1 MARFVAGAAA
11 RLPRSADACVWGLLA
26 LVPCGASETPAPTV
40 AINRPAVGFVF
51 PLSVQAGQATDVT
64 LGGSYLDRARRI
76 TCECTDLKA
85 TIRSGGPLNVQA
97 RVEASDAAMPG
108 PRFLVVET
116 PKGPSNRILFRVTGW
131 PSIVENEPN
140 ESREQAQTVPTPAI
154 IEGKI
159 ATVQDSDMFR
169 FHADAGER
177 LAFNVLSA
185 RSGARGHVA
194 TILMTAEGR
203 VVDRNLSYFG
213 TDPYLDH
220 TFDEAGDYVLTIIP
234 RRFSDFFTVVSDST
248 GINWQY
254 ELAIGRSPI
263 LRSLFPMGGQR
274 GTRVDVELRADF
286 LDAGAV
292 PRFSSDKLQA
302 SLRPLADP
310 CECLYKLAVD
320 IAADAPLGT
329 HYLDF
334 EDASGTLMPLAFAVS
349 DIPEVVEREPND
361 GLRQGQP
368 VSLPVVVNG
377 RIGRLGDR
385 DGVVFTV
392 DQYDEIAFEVDATGL
407 GSHMTD
413 PNVALVR
420 PDGELIARGDDR
432 CTACGPYFGTV
443 RKKDELDPK
452 FWHYFRTGNPND
464 ADAAGDYVLQLR
476 DNAKRGGPDHTYR
489 LTVRDKLSD
498 FRVGVLQDSVV
509 GPLDGTARIPVI
521 LRPEEGFKG
530 AVDVRVD
537 GLPTTLRA
545 DPIRLRTDEPSGTLE
560 IRHELATLKPDKT
573 TGWVQARVRI
583 VGTAKIGGRKV
594 VRAAELP
601 SFYAEAGAGYVEEP
615 RDEVIVSFVEPP
627 QFSLRVEPPF
637 GGFRIDLSKGGR
649 VDVPVVVARA
659 EGFEQALDFRPV
671 ELPAGLRLE
680 AGPEE
685 EGVVRI
691 ALIADPEKLS
701 AGPKGLVL
709 RASAM
714 HEGVEVTEV
723 TRAFSVQVK

>member
-11 RLPRSADACVWGLLA
+11 RLPRKANACVWGLLA
-26 LVPCGASETPAPTV
+26 LVPCGASENPARTV

-51 PLSVQAGQATDVT
+51 PLSVQAGQAADVT
-64 LGGSYLDRARRI
+64 LGGNYLDRARRI

-97 RVEASDAAMPG
+97 RVEASDSAIPG

-131 PSIVENEPN
+131 PSIVEEEPN
-140 ESREQAQTVPTPAI
+140 ESREQAQPVPTPAI

-169 FHADAGER
+169 FHANAGER

-194 TILMTAEGR
+194 TVLMTAAGR
-203 VVDRNLSYFG
+203 VLDRNLSYFG
-213 TDPYLDH
+213 TDPYLAH
-220 TFDEAGDYVLTIIP
+220 TFDQAGDYILTIIP

-254 ELAIGRSPI
+254 QLAIGRSPV

-274 GTRVDVELRADF
+274 GTHVDVELRADF
-286 LDAGAV
+286 LEGTAE

-302 SLRPLADP
+302 SLEHVPDP
-310 CECLYKLAVD
+310 CACRYKLAVD

-334 EDASGTLMPLAFAVS
+334 AESSGTVAPLAFAVS
-349 DIPEVVEREPND
+349 DTPELVEREPND

-368 VSLPVVVNG
+368 VTLPVVMNG
-377 RIGRLGDR
+377 RIDRPGDR
-385 DGVVFTV
+385 DGLLFTV
-392 DQYDEIAFEVDATGL
+392 DQYDEIAFAVDATSL

-413 PNVALVR
+413 PNLVLVR
-420 PDGELIARGDDR
+420 PDGELIDRGDDR
-432 CTACGPYFGTV
+432 CKACGPYFGTV
-443 RKKDELDPK
+443 RKKDDLDPK
-452 FWHYFRTGNPND
+452 FWHYFQTGNPND

-498 FRVGVLQDSVV
+498 FRLGVLQDSVV
-509 GPLDGTARIPVI
+509 GPLGGTARIPVT
-521 LRPEEGFKG
+521 LVPEEGFKG
-530 AVDVRVD
+530 AVDVRVE
-537 GLPTTLRA
+537 GLPSSLKAAPLR
-545 DPIRLRTDEPSGTLE
+545 LWTDEPSGSIE
-560 IRHELATLKPDKT
+560 IRHDPAAIDPDPT
-573 TGWVQARVRI
+573 TGWVQARVRV
-583 VGTAKIGGRKV
+583 VGSARIGEREV
-594 VRAAELP
+594 VRAAGLP
-601 SFYAEAGAGYVEEP
+601 SFHVEPGAGYNEEP
-615 RDEVIVSFVEPP
+615 RDQVVVSFVDPP
-627 QFSLRVEPPF
+627 RFSLRVEQPF
-637 GGFRIDLSKGGR
+637 GGFRIDLAKSGR
-649 VDVPVVVARA
+649 VDVPIIVTRA
-659 EGFEQALDFRPV
+659 QGFEQPLDFRAV
-671 ELPAGLRLE
+671 KLPPGLRLE

-691 ALIADPEKLS
+691 ALIADPEELS
-701 AGPKGLVL
+701 EGPKGLVL
-709 RASAM
+709 RASTV
-714 HEGVEVTEV
+714 HEGVDVTEV
-723 TRAFSVQVK
+723 TRAFSVQVN